1 MNALT
6 LANAR
11 PLITTK
17 LFWIRANRVLAWT
30 LIVSPPMQWLL
41 HIRFGTGLMIDLGI
55 LVAHAGLSF
64 ALFGKPETKARVFSF
79 GMHLFGFRL
88 TSLSVRN
95 AFLLTGY
102 RVAAGMVAIAL
113 LCTPVP
119 LVWLPLLYPLLR
131 LPVSVCQHIAR
142 AVSYA
147 LHRWGM
153 RGDTSGLAGLIV
165 ALYIA
170 YSFINLVR

>member
-1 MNALT
+1 MTTFALT
-6 LANAR
+6 RVPALFTA
-11 PLITTK
+11 K
-17 LFWIRANRVLAWT
+17 LFWIRANRVLAWS
-30 LIVSPPMQWLL
+30 LIVSPPLQWMLG
-41 HIRFGTGLMIDLGI
+41 IRFGHGLMIDLAI

-102 RVAAGMVAIAL
+102 RIAAGMVAIAL

-153 RGDTSGLAGLIV
+153 RGDTGGLAGLIV
-165 ALYIA
+165 VLYIV